1 MLSWR
6 PGRPFRDRR
15 EAGKVLAAKLAAL
28 PLRDPVVLA
37 LPRGGVVVG
46 AEIAEALCAPLDL
59 LLVRKLGVPDQ
70 PELAMGAVGE
80 GEEALVLNPDVIR
93 LAGVSER
100 EIAEAVAR
108 ERAEIVRRR
117 EAYLAGRARVPVSGR
132 SAIVVDDGIATGAT
146 MRAGLAVLR
155 RAAPHEIVVAVPVAP
170 PDTVRVLEGEADR
183 VVVAQV
189 SSLPFGIG
197 GHYDDFHQLADEE
210 VVAILD
216 RFAPPR

>member
-1 MLSWR
+1 MGRWR
-6 PGRPFRDRR
+6 AGQRFRDRA
-15 EAGKVLAAKLAAL
+15 EAGRVLADQLSAL
-28 PLRDPVVLA
+28 PLHDPVVLA

-46 AEIAEALCAPLDL
+46 AEIAKALGAPLDL

-80 GEEALVLNPDVIR
+80 GEEALVFNHDVIR
-93 LAGVSER
+93 LAGVTER
-100 EIAEAVAR
+100 EIAEAVVR
-108 ERAEIVRRR
+108 ERAEIARRR
-117 EAYLAGRARVPVSGR
+117 EAYLAGRARSPVSGR
-132 SAIVVDDGIATGAT
+132 SAIVVDDGVATGAT

-155 RAAPHEIVVAVPVAP
+155 RAGPREIIVAVPVAP
-170 PDTVRVLEGEADR
+170 PETVRTLEGEADR

-197 GHYDDFHQLADEE
+197 GHYEDFHQLEDEE
-210 VVAILD
+210 VTSILD

>member
-1 MLSWR
+1 MVSWR

-28 PLRDPVVLA
+28 ALHDPVVLA
-37 LPRGGVVVG
+37 LPRGGVVVA
-46 AEIAEALCAPLDL
+46 AEIAEALAAPLDL

-80 GEEALVLNPDVIR
+80 GEQALVLNHDVIR
-93 LAGVSER
+93 HAGVTEE

-108 ERAEIVRRR
+108 ERAEIARRR
-117 EAYLAGRARVPVSGR
+117 EVYLAGRARSPVSGR
-132 SAIVVDDGIATGAT
+132 SAIAVDDGVATGAT
-146 MRAGLAVLR
+146 MRAGLALLR
-155 RAAPHEIVVAVPVAP
+155 RAGPREIIVAVPVAP
-170 PDTVRVLEGEADR
+170 PETVRVLQGEADR

-197 GHYDDFHQLADEE
+197 GHYEDFHQLADEE
-210 VVAILD
+210 VTSILD

>member
-1 MLSWR
+1 MVSWR

-28 PLRDPVVLA
+28 ALHDPVVLA
-37 LPRGGVVVG
+37 LPRGGVVVA
-46 AEIAEALCAPLDL
+46 AEIAEALAAPLDL

-80 GEEALVLNPDVIR
+80 GEEALVFNHDVIR
-93 LAGVSER
+93 LAGVTER
-100 EIAEAVAR
+100 EIAEAVVR
-108 ERAEIVRRR
+108 ERAEIARRR
-117 EAYLAGRARVPVSGR
+117 EAYLAGRARSAVSGR
-132 SAIVVDDGIATGAT
+132 SAIVVDDGVATGAT

-155 RAAPHEIVVAVPVAP
+155 RAGPREIIVAVPVAP
-170 PDTVRVLEGEADR
+170 PETVRTLEGEADR

-197 GHYDDFHQLADEE
+197 GHYEDFHQLEDEE
-210 VVAILD
+210 VTSILD

>member
-1 MLSWR
+1 MGRWR
-6 PGRPFRDRR
+6 AGQRFRDRA
-15 EAGKVLAAKLAAL
+15 EAGRVLADRLSAL
-28 PLRDPVVLA
+28 PLHDPVVLA

-46 AEIAEALCAPLDL
+46 AEIAKALRAPLDL

-80 GEEALVLNPDVIR
+80 GEEALVFNHDVIR
-93 LAGVSER
+93 LAGVTER
-100 EIAEAVAR
+100 EIAEAVMR
-108 ERAEIVRRR
+108 ERAEIARRR
-117 EAYLAGRARVPVSGR
+117 EAYLAGRARSPVSGR
-132 SAIVVDDGIATGAT
+132 SAIVVDDGVATGAT

-155 RAAPHEIVVAVPVAP
+155 RAGPREIIVAVPVAP
-170 PDTVRVLEGEADR
+170 PETVRTLEGEADR

-197 GHYDDFHQLADEE
+197 GHYEDFHQLEDEE
-210 VVAILD
+210 VTSILD

>member
-1 MLSWR
+1 MVSWR

-28 PLRDPVVLA
+28 ALHDPVVLA
-37 LPRGGVVVG
+37 LPRGGVVVA
-46 AEIAEALCAPLDL
+46 AEIAEALAAPLDL

-80 GEEALVLNPDVIR
+80 GEEALVLNDEVIR
-93 LAGVSER
+93 LAGVTER

-108 ERAEIVRRR
+108 ERAEIARRR
-117 EAYLAGRARVPVSGR
+117 EVYLAGRARSPVSGR
-132 SAIVVDDGIATGAT
+132 SAIAVDDGVATGAT
-146 MRAGLAVLR
+146 MRAGLALLR
-155 RAAPHEIVVAVPVAP
+155 RAGPREIIVAVPVAP
-170 PDTVRVLEGEADR
+170 PETVRVLQGEADR

-197 GHYDDFHQLADEE
+197 GHYEDFHQLADEE
-210 VVAILD
+210 VTSILD